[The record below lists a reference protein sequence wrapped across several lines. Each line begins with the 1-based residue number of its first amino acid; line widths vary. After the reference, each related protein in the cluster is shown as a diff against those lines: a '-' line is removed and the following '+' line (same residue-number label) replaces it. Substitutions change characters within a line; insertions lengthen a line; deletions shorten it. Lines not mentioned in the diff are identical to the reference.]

1 MAATPEQTVLGGR
14 QGSRW
19 GMSVRVIGAT
29 LLVSDVTA
37 HQAKSV
43 GDGNWVVSYLPGRTL
58 TLPQSLAAL
67 RVAEDSRLF
76 LSSIAPLAAQVGLTA
91 LETVGLTVAKCEW
104 PQPEPHVPRRRVRL
118 RRWLRQ

>member
-1 MAATPEQTVLGGR
+1 
-14 QGSRW
+14 
-19 GMSVRVIGAT
+19 MSVRVIGTT

-43 GDGNWVVSYLPGRTL
+43 GDGHWVVSFLPGRTL

-91 LETVGLTVAKCEW
+91 LETIGLTVSKCDW

-118 RRWLRQ
+118 RRWLER